1 MSKSFSTVGFKW
13 LHTAKISRNKYDHDS
28 LRSCVL
34 EANLEDRK
42 ELQELHNNYPL
53 SPDKLEIKKEMLYD
67 YQWKIAADCNISVG
81 NFKKSVPD
89 FFDNESY
96 VLH

>member
-1 MSKSFSTVGFKW
+1 M
-13 LHTAKISRNKYDHDS
+13 HTAKISRNKYGYDS

-42 ELQELHNNYPL
+42 ELQKLHNNYPL
-53 SPDKLEIKKEMLYD
+53 PPDKLEIKKEMLYD
-67 YQWKIAADCNISVG
+67 YQWKTAADYNISIG

-89 FFDNESY
+89 FFDNEKY

>member
-1 MSKSFSTVGFKW
+1 M
-13 LHTAKISRNKYDHDS
+13 HTAKISRNKYDYDS

-42 ELQELHNNYPL
+42 ELQKLHNNYPL
-53 SPDKLEIKKEMLYD
+53 PPDKLEIKKEMLYD
-67 YQWKIAADCNISVG
+67 YQWKTAADCNISIG

-89 FFDNESY
+89 FFDNEKY